1 MSGITKAIDKD
12 ILMKTLKPVKS
23 RSSVKKDIIN
33 LFSYYTGD
41 IEDGALSNMLSYD
54 SKGIMRK
61 YKSIQKIIDR
71 YVFVERHKSVKEQL
85 KFFHDLH
92 LAEHERKQLNYLR
105 FIYWGY
111 AYCLY
116 YDKLSIKYEIGQ
128 FKTYLA
134 EINLKNDSD
143 DFEELFQYYTRDKHN
158 NNTLSAFIKLL
169 NLDIIHSSIQTEY
182 NDSVF
187 VIIMTFLN
195 MLEYLTNSERYSSKD
210 YCFMG
215 SNINNLFG
223 QSLMLIPSGIIN
235 SGVCSE
241 MQSLELNALKFRL
254 NFLIQSCWYATLQ
267 DMIKVITDN
276 YEGNLNLADTSFEFY
291 RTTSLWLTK
300 RNVLLPNKGIILLIN
315 DTMIESIKLKEIH
328 EGIINYMEV
337 KVQYNKPVR
346 EVQTYIMPLMN
357 EKMPIS
363 FIYKIS
369 RKLGNGADVADYI
382 AHFLGT
388 GLDGEPPSGVKP
400 YEVISPNY
408 WKYRDNNY
416 MSPKDHE
423 SIKKGVKL
431 KREYTVDVSAHLR
444 KGNPSQEAK
453 DLADTLCIELPEGYT
468 IVREHYR
475 TYNKTKKLE
484 LI

>member
-1 MSGITKAIDKD
+1 MSEITTAIDKD
-12 ILMKTLKPVKS
+12 ILVKILKPIKS

-41 IEDGALSNMLSYD
+41 IEDGTLSNILSYD
-54 SKGIMRK
+54 NKGIMSK

-85 KFFHDLH
+85 KFFHDIH
-92 LAEHERKQLNYLR
+92 IAEHERKQLNYLR

-116 YDKLSIKYEIGQ
+116 YDKLAIKYELNR

-134 EINLKNDSD
+134 EINLEYSTEN
-143 DFEELFQYYTRDKHN
+143 FEELFKYYTRDKHN
-158 NNTLSAFIKLL
+158 NNALSAFLKLL
-169 NLDIIHSSIQTEY
+169 NLDIIHSNIQTTY

-187 VIIMTFLN
+187 IIIMTFLN

-215 SNINNLFG
+215 ANINNLFG
-223 QSLMLIPSGIIN
+223 QALMLVPSGIIN
-235 SGVCSE
+235 SKVDSE
-241 MQSLELNALKFRL
+241 MQSLELNALTFRL
-254 NFLIQSCWYATLQ
+254 NFLIQSCWYASLQ
-267 DMIKVITDN
+267 DMIKLTTDD
-276 YEGNLNLADTSFEFY
+276 YEGNINLADTNFEFY

-328 EGIINYMEV
+328 EDVINYMEV
-337 KVQYNKPVR
+337 KVQYNKPIR

-363 FIYKIS
+363 FIYKID
-369 RKLGNGADVADYI
+369 RKLGNTADVADYI
-382 AHFLGT
+382 GHFLGT
-388 GLDGEPPSGVKP
+388 GIDGETPSGIKP
-400 YEVISPNY
+400 YEVISPTY
-408 WKYRDNNY
+408 WKYRDHNY

-423 SIKKGVKL
+423 SLRKGVKL

-444 KGNPSQEAK
+444 KGNPSREAK
-453 DLADTLCIELPEGYT
+453 DLADTLCIELPKGYT
-468 IVREHYR
+468 IVREHFR

-484 LI
+484 MI